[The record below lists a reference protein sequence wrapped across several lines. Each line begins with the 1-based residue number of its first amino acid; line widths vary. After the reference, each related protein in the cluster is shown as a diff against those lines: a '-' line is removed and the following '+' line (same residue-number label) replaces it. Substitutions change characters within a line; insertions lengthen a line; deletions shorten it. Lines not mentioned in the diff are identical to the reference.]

1 HEDLKLIALLPAKSW
16 TRFQVDQALEK
27 AVAQTGHTPR
37 VIVDDH
43 GADINGGVVLFQQ
56 RHLET
61 VEIYDTKHKAACL
74 LKRRL
79 ENDQRW
85 REFQTAVGQ
94 TRCAVQQTELAF
106 LVPPGP
112 KTKARFM
119 NLGMQLKWAQHILA
133 ILRDPPPSVMQ
144 SVSSVR
150 LNEKLGWIEAFA
162 AELAAWWQ
170 WQQVVD
176 VTVTL
181 VSEQGLYRGVSRLLA
196 KRLGQGEALCHGAR
210 VLAAELIRFVRS
222 QECRTRPAERFPG
235 STEILESCFGKF
247 KQLEK
252 QQSRGGFTQLLLGF
266 GALLTRAQPTP

>member
-1 HEDLKLIALLPAKSW
+1 M
-16 TRFQVDQALEK
+16 
-27 AVAQTGHTPR
+27 
-37 VIVDDH
+37 
-43 GADINGGVVLFQQ
+43 LFQQ
-56 RHLET
+56 RHPET

-79 ENDQRW
+79 ENHQRW

-112 KTKARFM
+112 KPKARFM
-119 NLGMQLKWAQHILA
+119 NLGMQLKWANHILA
-133 ILRDPPPSVMQ
+133 ILREPPPSMMQ
-144 SVSSVR
+144 SVSTAR

-162 AELAAWWQ
+162 ADVSAWSQ

-176 VTVTL
+176 VTVAL
-181 VSEQGLYRGVSRLLA
+181 VSEQGLYRGVSRLLV
-196 KRLGQGEALCHGAR
+196 KQLPQGKTLCHSAR

-222 QECRTRPAERFPG
+222 QECRTRPGERFPG

-266 GALLTRAQPTP
+266 GALLIRATTDTVTQAMQTSRTADIRTWANQKCAANREA